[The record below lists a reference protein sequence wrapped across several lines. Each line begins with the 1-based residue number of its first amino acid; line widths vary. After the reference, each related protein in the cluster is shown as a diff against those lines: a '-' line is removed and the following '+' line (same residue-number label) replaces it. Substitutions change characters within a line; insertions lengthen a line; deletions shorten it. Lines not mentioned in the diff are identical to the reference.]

1 LNKKPALDNT
11 ASLKTTNIL
20 NKKPALDNT
29 PSLKTTKI
37 LNKKPALDNTASLKT
52 TKILNTGKYNITKMY
67 IRTAI
72 TNLICIR

>member
-37 LNKKPALDNTASLKT
+37 LNEKPTLDNTTQRNVLYYLIQVSF
-52 TKILNTGKYNITKMY
+52 GFSYITLY
-67 IRTAI
+67 RSD
-72 TNLICIR
+72 LL